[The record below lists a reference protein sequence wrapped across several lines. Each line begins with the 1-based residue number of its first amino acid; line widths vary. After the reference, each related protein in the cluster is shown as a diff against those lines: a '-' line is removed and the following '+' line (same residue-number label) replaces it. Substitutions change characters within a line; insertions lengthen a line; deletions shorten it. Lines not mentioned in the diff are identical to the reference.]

1 MKIFRCL
8 YLTFHTFLSMD
19 FEILTFSFAFFFSER
34 SSRITIRNRSRLE
47 HKVHD
52 RRLIRRDEQFV
63 CIQVSM
69 CVRMIIINRLILIK
83 L

>member
-34 SSRITIRNRSRLE
+34 SSRITIRNRSQLE

-52 RRLIRRDEQFV
+52 RRFYFEKMGSLY
-63 CIQVSM
+63 VSKFDM
-69 CVRMIIINRLILIK
+69 CTYDHNK
-83 L
+83 